1 MKLTWCHNRLA
12 IASSCNGDEPI
23 LRNSAEVA
31 EVLNAAG
38 VTHLI
43 VLRQDPGFMGGV
55 VTVEVLHGIT
65 ALWNPIDDDGWPKPA
80 LWFARS
86 IDFALH
92 ALANPHHKVAVCC
105 YHGNNRAPSTAL
117 AILMAQGLR
126 SEDALELILNERP
139 TAEILYS
146 EDAKKA
152 VKELRYC

>member
-12 IASSCNGDEPI
+12 IASSCNGAEPI

-31 EVLNAAG
+31 AVLNAAG
-38 VTHLI
+38 VSHLI

-65 ALWNPIDDDGWPKPA
+65 ALWNPINDDGQPKPA
-80 LWFARS
+80 IWFARS

-92 ALANPHHKVAVCC
+92 ALANPRHKVAVCC

-126 SEDALELILNERP
+126 SEDALKLILNERP

-146 EDAKKA
+146 EDAKLA